1 MKIITPKSGG
11 WHSAGCL
18 VSVHAATM
26 RRWAMTGCLV
36 AVLVAAYLTC
46 DAHAFEIK
54 DDMGRH
60 ITVTKPFQR
69 IISLYPG
76 HTENLFSLGLNAE
89 IIGVSPDENYPAAA
103 TQKPVF
109 SYHDDLEKF
118 LAVRPDLVLVR
129 PMIDRAYGKL
139 LKGLE
144 KNGITVVSL
153 QPGAIESIYAYW
165 RTLGELTG
173 KTAQAEAMISHFK
186 TALEAVRASV
196 RDITPPKRVYFEAIH
211 DRMKTF
217 SPDSMAIF
225 ALESAGGVNIAAD
238 ATPVH
243 GTNIAFYGKERIISH
258 AADMDVYLAQSG
270 PMNHITVDAIQ
281 NEPGFS
287 VIKAVQN
294 HQIYLI
300 DEDLVSRPTLRL
312 LDGIRMIAGILYPN
326 ARIK

>member
-1 MKIITPKSGG
+1 MKIITPKAGG
-11 WHSAGCL
+11 CYSAERL
-18 VSVHAATM
+18 VSVNAAI
-26 RRWAMTGCLV
+26 RRWAMAGCLA
-36 AVLVAAYLTC
+36 AVLVSAYLTC

-60 ITVTKPFQR
+60 ITVTKPFKR

-89 IIGVSPDENYPAAA
+89 IIGVSPDENYPAEVAS
-103 TQKPVF
+103 KPVF

-118 LAVRPDLVLVR
+118 LAARPDLVLVR

-139 LKGLE
+139 LAGLE
-144 KNGITVVSL
+144 KNGVTVVSL

-165 RTLGELTG
+165 QTLGELTG
-173 KTAQAEAMISHFK
+173 KTAQAEEMISHFK
-186 TALEAVRASV
+186 TALEVIRSGV
-196 RDITPPKRVYFEAIH
+196 RDIAPKKRVYFEAIH

-217 SPDSMAIF
+217 SPDSMAVF
-225 ALESAGGVNIAAD
+225 ALESAGGVNVAAD
-238 ATPVH
+238 AAPVH

-258 AADMDVYLAQSG
+258 AADIDVYLAQSG
-270 PMNHITVDAIQ
+270 PMNHVTVSVIQ

-287 VIKAVQN
+287 VIKAIRE